1 MVFDE
6 PVTVSMV
13 KVWNYSKT
21 PIRGVQQFGVRLII
35 TLLEYE
41 YHSNYT
47 IGRYKAVMVSH
58 LFSLVANLPSGI
70 FQVPAVRWYALP
82 RNDSNGE
89 MHSLSCMCSE
99 ILTKEEYW
107 HKFGHLYQLWIFQGS
122 EGRGRAWESQEFPF
136 SYFKIRKCMNE
147 TWVIESHGNGIKC
160 WEKGT
165 KYRVMEVIK
174 NATGQV
180 IEFYK
185 LRRI

>member
-21 PIRGVQQFGVRLII
+21 PIRGVQQFWVRLII

-89 MHSLSCMCSE
+89 MHSLSCICSE

-107 HKFGHLYQLWIFQGS
+107 HKFGHLYQLWIFRVPRVVGEPGKVKNFRFLTLRS
-122 EGRGRAWESQEFPF
+122 E
-136 SYFKIRKCMNE
+136 N
-147 TWVIESHGNGIKC
+147 V
-160 WEKGT
+160 
-165 KYRVMEVIK
+165 
-174 NATGQV
+174 
-180 IEFYK
+180 
-185 LRRI
+185 